1 MAAMALTTRRFES
14 LETATLANVSVNELG
29 VAPGPGAV
37 SVWAASTVS
46 DGLITV
52 RIGGHLQ
59 VNRQIIRNS
68 GTDAPILTEEEAPIA
83 TSTVRGGE
91 RITVDYTEVTA
102 ASARIIVAWAGIDV
116 GLA

>member
-1 MAAMALTTRRFES
+1 MLLTTRRFETV
-14 LETATLANVSVNELG
+14 LTASTNNISVNELG

-37 SVWAASTVS
+37 SVWAASDAA

-59 VNRQIIRNS
+59 SNRQIISNRGAN
-68 GTDAPILTEEEAPIA
+68 APILTEEEAPVA
-83 TSTVRGGE
+83 TSEVLGGE
-91 RITVDYTEVTA
+91 RITIDYTEVA
-102 ASARIIVAWAGIDV
+102 AANARFIIAWAGFDR

>member
-1 MAAMALTTRRFES
+1 MFTTRRFENVF
-14 LETATLANVSVNELG
+14 TASQDNVSVNELG

-37 SVWAASTVS
+37 GIWAASDAA

-59 VNRQIIRNS
+59 VNRQIIADR
-68 GTDAPILTEEEAPIA
+68 GTNAPIFTEEEAPIA
-83 TSTVRGGE
+83 QATTRGGE
-91 RITVDYTEVTA
+91 RITIDYTEVSA
-102 ASARIIVAWAGIDV
+102 ANARIIVGWAGIDR

>member
-1 MAAMALTTRRFES
+1 MFTTRRFE
-14 LETATLANVSVNELG
+14 NVEAASISNLSVNELG

-37 SVWAASTVS
+37 GVWAASDQS
-46 DGLITV
+46 DGLVTV

-68 GTDAPILTEEEAPIA
+68 GTNAPILTEEEAPIA
-83 TSTVRGGE
+83 QSEVVGGE
-91 RITVDYTEVTA
+91 RITVDYTEVTG
-102 ASARIIVAWAGIDV
+102 ASARFIVAWAGVDR

>member
-1 MAAMALTTRRFES
+1 MLTTRRFENVF
-14 LETATLANVSVNELG
+14 TASQNNISSDELA

-37 SVWAASTVS
+37 GVWAASDAI

-59 VNRQIIRNS
+59 VNRQVIADR
-68 GTDAPILTEEEAPIA
+68 GTGAPILTEEEAPIA
-83 TSTVRGGE
+83 TATVAGGE
-91 RITVDYTEVTA
+91 RITVDYVEVTA
-102 ASARIIVAWAGIDV
+102 GSARVIVAWAGVDR